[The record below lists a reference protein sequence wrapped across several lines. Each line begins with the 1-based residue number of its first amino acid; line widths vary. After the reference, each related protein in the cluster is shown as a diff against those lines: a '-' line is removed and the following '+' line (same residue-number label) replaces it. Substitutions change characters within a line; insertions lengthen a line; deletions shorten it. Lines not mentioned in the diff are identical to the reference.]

1 MQTGMVEH
9 VGTGGH
15 RFQTDSVLPAMDWPG
30 TCSAGA
36 GLFSAILPPMAA
48 RQAASDPI
56 VARSQQFSMAA
67 GAPESGVK
75 PFGAAARGGKCH
87 NARVE

>member
-9 VGTGGH
+9 FGTGGH
-15 RFQTDSVLPAMDWPG
+15 RFQTGSVLPAMDWPG
-30 TCSAGA
+30 TCSARGWII
-36 GLFSAILPPMAA
+36 FHHPPTMAA

-56 VARSQQFSMAA
+56 VARSQQFGVAA
-67 GAPESGVK
+67 AAPESGVK
-75 PFGAAARGGKCH
+75 PSGAAARGGKCH